1 MRLWWQ
7 FEGKNSATGK
17 LQAARASRR
26 RERREVEGEGVRGG
40 SCGGRTP
47 ASSHLPGAPDSDGC
61 LPRAVYGSAGHGRS
75 TSQARRT
82 GCKPAVPRRLPRR
95 GKPMPVNSLAGAP
108 EEIRT
113 PDPQIRRRAFCADVI
128 SNFCKPA
135 SYRTFES
142 QWLARILQ
150 TRTLASPPRMTT
162 RRSGSAK
169 GGLLWLLI

>member
-61 LPRAVYGSAGHGRS
+61 RPRGLC
-75 TSQARRT
+75 Q
-82 GCKPAVPRRLPRR
+82 
-95 GKPMPVNSLAGAP
+95 
-108 EEIRT
+108 
-113 PDPQIRRRAFCADVI
+113 RA
-128 SNFCKPA
+128 
-135 SYRTFES
+135 
-142 QWLARILQ
+142 
-150 TRTLASPPRMTT
+150 TLAT
-162 RRSGSAK
+162 
-169 GGLLWLLI
+169 LLLD